1 MRNLDYPDRHYLQA
15 AVGWIELG
23 NPLEAFD
30 ELEKISAEAWFHP
43 DVLIV
48 RWVIYAK
55 ARKWDVA
62 LQVARK
68 VVQLAPNRPTGWI
81 SLAYSL
87 NELNR
92 TSEAWR
98 ELSAVAERFPGNGAI
113 QFNLA
118 CYACKLGKL
127 EEARRWLAR
136 SIEAA
141 GREKIQAR
149 VRNRP
154 DLESLW
160 AQLGQVPS
168 QAPVEVERA
177 TTLSP

>member
-1 MRNLDYPDRHYLQA
+1 MQA

-30 ELEKISAEAWFHP
+30 ELEKISAKGWFHP

-68 VVQLAPNRPTGWI
+68 VVELAPDRPMGWI

-92 TSEAWR
+92 TPEAWR
-98 ELSAVAERFPGNGAI
+98 ELLAVVDRFPRNGAI

-127 EEARRWLAR
+127 EEARHWLAR

-141 GREKIQAR
+141 GLEKIQAR
-149 VRNRP
+149 VRSRP
-154 DLESLW
+154 DLEPLW
-160 AQLGQVPS
+160 VQLAQAPGHN
-168 QAPVEVERA
+168 APVEAERA
-177 TTLSP
+177 TLLSP